1 MAKKRN
7 NNVWRLL
14 NNKVRHKYHR
24 CDSNTKLNNG
34 KIHETFK
41 SFSSNNISLL
51 NLGKISTCTH
61 CIV

>member
-1 MAKKRN
+1 MARKRN

-41 SFSSNNISLL
+41 SFS
-51 NLGKISTCTH
+51 
-61 CIV
+61 

>member
-1 MAKKRN
+1 MARKRN

-14 NNKVRHKYHR
+14 NNKLRHKYHQ

-41 SFSSNNISLL
+41 SF
-51 NLGKISTCTH
+51 KFFF
-61 CIV
+61 

>member
-1 MAKKRN
+1 MARKRN

-14 NNKVRHKYHR
+14 NNKLRHKYHQ

-41 SFSSNNISLL
+41 SFKFFSKNNISLS
-51 NLGKISTCTH
+51 NLGKIST
-61 CIV
+61 